1 MKKLYSLI
9 FITPDGATKKQ
20 LNIPSPIFKLIVGLL
35 IFLAAAFIFMG
46 IFLGKVYSDAIQK
59 KVFEERVRRMEVEL
73 KKVDK
78 LKKDILFLYDRNEKI
93 KQLLGIDIQNKIIRS
108 HSDESKVLKI
118 DSMMTLDSLKNAI
131 NSTPD
136 IFPTDGIISR
146 RFSQDHSGIDIAT
159 NSGSPVVST
168 IEGTVSDLGWD
179 AVYGNY
185 VKIKN
190 ASVTIFYGHMSKT
203 FVQNHQTI
211 RKGELVGLVGSTG
224 RSTAPHLHYE
234 IAIDSSFVDPEKFL
248 PKKEN

>member
-1 MKKLYSLI
+1 MKKLYSII
-9 FITPDGATKKQ
+9 FITPDGATKRQ
-20 LNIPSPIFKLIVGLL
+20 LNIPAPLFKLLIGAL
-35 IFLAAAFIFMG
+35 IFLAAAFIFTG
-46 IFLGKVYSDAIQK
+46 IFLGRVYSDAIQK
-59 KVFEERVRRMEVEL
+59 KVFEERARRMEAEL
-73 KKVDK
+73 RKVDK

-108 HSDESKVLKI
+108 HSDESKILKI

-146 RFSQDHSGIDIAT
+146 RFSSDHSGIDIAT

-168 IEGTVSDLGWD
+168 IEGTVSDMGWD

-190 ASVTIFYGHMSKT
+190 SSVVVFYGHMSKT

-211 RKGELVGLVGSTG
+211 RKGELIGLVGSTG